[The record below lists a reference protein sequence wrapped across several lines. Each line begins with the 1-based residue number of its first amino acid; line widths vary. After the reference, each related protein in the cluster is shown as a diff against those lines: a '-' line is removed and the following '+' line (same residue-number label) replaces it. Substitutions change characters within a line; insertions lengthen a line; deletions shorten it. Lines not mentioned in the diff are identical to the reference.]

1 MAEHDHATSQPL
13 NFMTEQFM
21 PHGHCYL
28 WKAELVWVHV
38 ISDLL
43 IALAYASIPAALIYF
58 VIQRRDLV
66 FNWVFVLFGVFILAC
81 GATHVMAIAA
91 VWEPAYYLQAAVK
104 VLTAIASVA
113 TAIAL
118 WPLMPK
124 LLALPSPAQ
133 LQAVNSELEKEVE
146 ENKSARMRL
155 LEQSRELKTK
165 SNEIE
170 KINSELQ
177 KSNENLND
185 FAAIVAHDLQEP
197 VRKIQRFAKQALG
210 TEAASLPEPTAE
222 SLSRLSA
229 VSERMRRLIDKLLQR
244 ARAEDAQI
252 DLQEL
257 DTGAIL
263 NETLE
268 DLDDM
273 LERTGGEIKVL
284 TDMPTVI
291 ADASGLHQVFQNLIT
306 NALKFHRVGEKPV
319 VEIAAQSTGE
329 IDSLGCTATKFTVRD
344 NGIGIAEKHLEKI
357 FDDFQRI
364 HSREEY
370 DGTGL
375 GLSVCKKIIEA
386 HGGMIEV
393 FSTEGAGTTFQ
404 FYLPDTQQD
413 LFRA

>member
-1 MAEHDHATSQPL
+1 MANHDHA
-13 NFMTEQFM
+13 MTQSGSFISEQFM

-43 IALAYASIPAALIYF
+43 IALAYASIPAALMYF

-91 VWEPAYYLQAAVK
+91 VWEPAYYLQAGVK
-104 VLTAIASVA
+104 VVTAIASVA

-133 LQAVNSELEKEVE
+133 LQAVNQDLEKEVE
-146 ENKSARMRL
+146 ENKAARIRL
-155 LEQSRELKTK
+155 VEQSKELKMK
-165 SNEIE
+165 SRKIE
-170 KINSELQ
+170 DINSELQ

-197 VRKIQRFAKQALG
+197 VRKIQQFAKKALR
-210 TEAASLPEPTAE
+210 TEAEELPETTAE
-222 SLSRLSA
+222 NLTRLSD
-229 VSERMRRLIDKLLQR
+229 VSDRMRRLIDKLLQR
-244 ARAEDAQI
+244 ARAADAQI

-257 DTGAIL
+257 DSGEIL
-263 NETLE
+263 RATIE
-268 DLDDM
+268 DLDDL
-273 LERTGGEIKVL
+273 LERSGGEVKIL
-284 TDMPTVI
+284 TDLPKIV
-291 ADASGLHQVFQNLIT
+291 ADPSGMQQVFQNLIS
-306 NALKFHRVGEKPV
+306 NALKFARAGEPPI
-319 VEIAAQSTGE
+319 VEIASQQTGFIESIGSTA
-329 IDSLGCTATKFTVRD
+329 IKFTVRD
-344 NGIGIAEKHLEKI
+344 NGIGIAEKYLPKI

-364 HSREEY
+364 HSRQDYE
-370 DGTGL
+370 GTGL

-393 FSTEGAGTTFQ
+393 YSTEGAGTTFE
-404 FYLPDTQQD
+404 FYLPEGQQD